1 MVCKSCGF
9 EFDNGDNRTCP
20 QCGAEVLLDNSEENS
35 TIEHNKDNVVK
46 PDKETENGVSKILR
60 MISVAI
66 AVIGFILGYA
76 IGYNAYGHEL
86 LTMIIYW
93 TISFIFSMS
102 FLGFSEIILLL
113 QKLVDKSDLKK

>member
-66 AVIGFILGYA
+66 AVIGFILGFVV
-76 IGYNAYGHEL
+76 GNNAYGHEL

-113 QKLVDKSDLKK
+113 QKLVDKSELEK

>member
-60 MISVAI
+60 MISVAT
-66 AVIGFILGYA
+66 VSYT
-76 IGYNAYGHEL
+76 H
-86 LTMIIYW
+86 LTLSIYQFNESVQQIIKKVDYDNIMHGVYSG
-93 TISFIFSMS
+93 TVDVKKIS
-102 FLGFSEIILLL
+102 
-113 QKLVDKSDLKK
+113 QTDLNWLIHK